1 MNSKSFKSFLESQD
15 IPEINKNGDC
25 YVVSYRYISSHP
37 SKKIKLV
44 HGLVTGQGALQG
56 LVYNHAWIEEG
67 NKVLDLTL
75 PKKHQKMD
83 KKVYYALG
91 HIKTTFE
98 YNFQEVMEKSSDI
111 GTYGPWEKVL
121 LKNKY

>member
-1 MNSKSFKSFLESQD
+1 M
-15 IPEINKNGDC
+15 
-25 YVVSYRYISSHP
+25 
-37 SKKIKLV
+37 
-44 HGLVTGQGALQG
+44 VTGQGALQG

-98 YNFQEVMEKSSDI
+98 YKFQEVMEKSSEI